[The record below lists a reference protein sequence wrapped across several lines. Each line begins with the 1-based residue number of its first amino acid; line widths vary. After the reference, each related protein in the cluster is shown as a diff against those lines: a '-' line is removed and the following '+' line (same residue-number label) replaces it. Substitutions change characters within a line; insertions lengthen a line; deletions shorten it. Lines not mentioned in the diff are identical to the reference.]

1 MNMNTCKSS
10 ASVATTVVSSSSY
23 ICFILLWCLLLS
35 LQTLLFDLY
44 LSARIYVTELLSFG
58 TIFCY
63 AGLFQCSTCMQLYF
77 NYQNYFYS
85 LLPFVFHFQ
94 TSNFLDLQL
103 LFFFIAKKHSLLF
116 YCQFFFLQISLPIYD
131 FSSFCLLI
139 INLIFVVVKMYVMF
153 GHDHFPMRAFWVILK
168 KIISDLYQHIL
179 HCQCGKYH
187 CLQFRFEKSGVFQSI
202 SDLLMGDK
210 P

>member
-103 LFFFIAKKHSLLF
+103 LFFLLQKNTVSYF
-116 YCQFFFLQISLPIYD
+116 TVSSFFFKFPCQYM
-131 FSSFCLLI
+131 
-139 INLIFVVVKMYVMF
+139 IFHPFV
-153 GHDHFPMRAFWVILK
+153 
-168 KIISDLYQHIL
+168 
-179 HCQCGKYH
+179 C
-187 CLQFRFEKSGVFQSI
+187 
-202 SDLLMGDK
+202 
-210 P
+210 